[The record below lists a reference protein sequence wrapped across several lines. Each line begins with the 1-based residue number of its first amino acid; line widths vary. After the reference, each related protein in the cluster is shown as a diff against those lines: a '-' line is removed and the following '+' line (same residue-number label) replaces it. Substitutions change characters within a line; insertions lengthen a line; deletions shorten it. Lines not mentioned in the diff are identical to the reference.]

1 MSRCRIGEV
10 DLRTPISAPIVIR
23 QPVLGI
29 KRPGIMATAAEHTSR
44 IIDERMSDSEPTIL
58 RSSANPKVRHLLR
71 MRDNRARRRA
81 GRIIVDGWRETSQAI
96 KAGLVLRG
104 IYLPHDTPTRAD
116 EAADGDVQCVLTASS
131 DRLEPHWVS
140 ESLMKKI
147 SYGQSSRGIVAE
159 FEQPHRDLNDL
170 SLPPN
175 PLILILDQIEKPG
188 NVGAVFRCADAAGV
202 DAVILC
208 ENGSDAFNP
217 NAIRASLGAVFRV
230 PSASVNQE
238 HLVEFLINRGIR
250 PLAAR
255 VQSSESLWAADLSTP
270 LAIILG
276 NEATGLGD
284 RWARLGQHAIAGI
297 RIPMLG
303 QVDSLNVS
311 ASAAVIAF
319 EVARRRQA

>member
-1 MSRCRIGEV
+1 
-10 DLRTPISAPIVIR
+10 
-23 QPVLGI
+23 
-29 KRPGIMATAAEHTSR
+29 MAIAADNKHR

-81 GRIIVDGWRETSQAI
+81 GRIIVDGWRETSQAV

-104 IYLPHDTPTRAD
+104 IYLPDGTPIRAD
-116 EAADGDVQCVLTASS
+116 EAADRDVQSVLTASS
-131 DRLEPHWVS
+131 DRLQRHWVS
-140 ESLMKKI
+140 ESLMQKI

-159 FEQPHRDLNDL
+159 FEQPHRELGDLP
-170 SLPPN
+170 LPPK

-208 ENGSDAFNP
+208 ENGCDAFNP

-230 PSASVNQE
+230 PSASADQE
-238 HLVEFLINRGIR
+238 HVAGFLINRGIR

-255 VQSSESLWAADLSTP
+255 VQSSEGLWSADLSGP

-276 NEATGLGD
+276 SEATGLGD
-284 RWARLGQHAIAGI
+284 RWTQLGPDAIAGI
-297 RIPMLG
+297 RIPMFG

-319 EVARRRQA
+319 EVARRRQG